1 MVVLFSVNGSV
12 VDILFSPVS
21 AVRLTMGRITD
32 VIPSC
37 QFARELG

>member
-12 VDILFSPVS
+12 VDILSPVS
-21 AVRLTMGRITD
+21 AAGLTEIRITD
-32 VIPSC
+32 FIPSC